1 MWFVILL
8 LFVIWMDFYMQH
20 TFSSNAVMKHV
31 YPSGYAVTLSKYAYG
46 NNGYHLSVALPE
58 EFAMNLTK
66 LN

>member
-1 MWFVILL
+1 
-8 LFVIWMDFYMQH
+8 MQH